1 MKEKKRGKNPIKFLT
16 EGGDFKE
23 LKQKDLIKLEGKE
36 LEMSFYEQDGSP
48 TGKAMDVYVED
59 GKFIIEAGKLLEL
72 IKKREEELEKREAE
86 LKKKEGKTGIKTKVK
101 AGKHLID
108 NALKTTFESQLPLYE
123 ILGEDTKQKILSE
136 GASVEM
142 INTKGEGINL
152 SKGEYKL
159 LLCFLKILQDKSNV
173 VAPEKGDYYLGDKV
187 ENLSNS
193 VEISTQEGNK
203 ITLKTPA
210 LSFTLYEIT
219 KEFTLSN
226 NPGGNEMNEVA
237 KILHSLAYDS
247 DKKVLVRYTRKED
260 LGKNRERITKVET
273 YSSLISI
280 FNFEQEDFLN
290 GKKVGKA
297 KEIIV
302 SLHPVFID
310 QIENTYVPLPLPRDV
325 MEAYGNSKVSELAFK
340 LIFELSRAFSNRGR
354 LPKDENGNY
363 IYTIGV
369 KKLQQKIAETYYRQ
383 SRYPLIKDLFKKA
396 TDTAKGLGML
406 KEYKEEIGST
416 GDLLYKF
423 TLSKDW

>member
-16 EGGDFKE
+16 EGGELKE
-23 LKQKDLIKLEGKE
+23 AKQKDLIKLEGKNI
-36 LEMSFYEQDGSP
+36 EMSFYEQDGSLY
-48 TGKAMDVYVED
+48 GKPMDAYVEN
-59 GKFIIEAGKLLEL
+59 GSFVLEAGKLLEL
-72 IKKREEELEKREAE
+72 IQKREKELKRKDAEIKE
-86 LKKKEGKTGIKTKVK
+86 LKKKAGIKTKVK

-108 NALKTTFESQLPLYE
+108 NALKTTFESQLPLFE
-123 ILGEDTKQKILSE
+123 TLGEDTKQKILSE
-136 GASVEM
+136 GTSVEM

-210 LSFTLYEIT
+210 LSFTLYQIT
-219 KEFTLSN
+219 KEFTLSD
-226 NPGGNEMNEVA
+226 NPGGTDMKEVA
-237 KILHSLAYDS
+237 KILHSLAYES
-247 DKKVLVRYTRKED
+247 DKKVLVRYTRKEF

-290 GKKVGKA
+290 GKKVDKA

-302 SLHPVFID
+302 NINPVFID

-325 MEAYGNSKVSELAFK
+325 MEAYGNSNVSELAFK
-340 LIFELSRAFSNRGR
+340 LIFELSRAFSNRR
-354 LPKDENGNY
+354 ILPKDEDGNY

-396 TDTAKGLGML
+396 TDTAKALGML